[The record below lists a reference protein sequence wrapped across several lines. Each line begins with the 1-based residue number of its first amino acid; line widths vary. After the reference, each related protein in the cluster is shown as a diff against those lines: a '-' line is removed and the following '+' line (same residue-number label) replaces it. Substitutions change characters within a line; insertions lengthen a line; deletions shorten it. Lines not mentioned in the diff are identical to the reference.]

1 MPFAPKLIALARTSG
16 ALAGLPFTATA
27 IERSFEQATAFSK
40 FLAACEAAKPPVAP
54 ADVYAEA
61 SRADAVKRAP
71 KPRAAK
77 PEAEAPKPEPEAP
90 KADAQAEPEKPSKP
104 NAADKRTDYDIRVA
118 LVGELRV
125 LATGIY
131 NGPSLAVRGNPKR
144 IADAVYSDLFA
155 APKHRTTLAKL
166 SVRDESAL
174 FLILKRGENNGAF
187 DPVHLNIDA
196 GIFSRLAS
204 VGFIERDGAIYKL
217 SADALVHAGK
227 AAKRA
232 A

>member
-1 MPFAPKLIALARTSG
+1 MHNYSKRLIALARTSG
-16 ALAGLPFTATA
+16 ALANVAFTATA
-27 IERSFEQATAFSK
+27 VERTPEQATAFSK
-40 FLAACEAAKPPVAP
+40 FLEACAAAKPPVDA
-54 ADVYAEA
+54 AACYAA
-61 SRADAVKRAP
+61 AATADAVKRAS
-71 KPRAAK
+71 KPSDK
-77 PEAEAPKPEPEAP
+77 PADAPKPEPEAA
-90 KADAQAEPEKPSKP
+90 KPEQPSKP
-104 NAADKRTDYDIRVA
+104 HAGDKRTDYDIRVA
-118 LVGELRV
+118 LVGELRI

-131 NGPSLAVRGNPKR
+131 NGPSLAVRSNPKR

-174 FLILKRGENNGAF
+174 FLILKRGERNGAF

-217 SADALVHAGK
+217 SADALTHARK
-227 AAKRA
+227 AAQRA